1 MRWDKGDWILDI
13 TDFPRSTV
21 MVQYQLVNDDD
32 VLGRVEA
39 VDLLAQRPADRL
51 ALDALV
57 RSTRND
63 RFWAVRARAVDA
75 IGAWASDSSRA
86 AIPPMKSVKDALLRA
101 TFDPDARVREAA
113 AKALGLL
120 PLSGPAVLDVV
131 IRLRTLA
138 RNDRSLIVRGAAL
151 ASDIRLEKDAAIPL
165 AKQLMA
171 PVVWQ
176 NVIRAQALSALK
188 EIDTSEARQVIQQYA
203 PTTQ

>member
-1 MRWDKGDWILDI
+1 
-13 TDFPRSTV
+13 
-21 MVQYQLVNDDD
+21 
-32 VLGRVEA
+32 
-39 VDLLAQRPADRL
+39 
-51 ALDALV
+51 
-57 RSTRND
+57 
-63 RFWAVRARAVDA
+63 
-75 IGAWASDSSRA
+75 
-86 AIPPMKSVKDALLRA
+86 MKSVKDALLRA